1 MTVANLGT
9 MIIKAGVNEVD
20 IGKVRLQQPVKVSL
34 DAYPKVRFDGTI
46 RRIAPAARLE
56 EKVKLFDVEITVD
69 RQGAEL
75 RTAERSVRI
84 PALPV
89 TAIDTV
95 GAGDTLNGAL
105 AASLAAGY
113 PLEEAARRAV
123 AAASLAVTK
132 AGARE
137 GMPRRGELEAAVGPT
152 P

>member
-1 MTVANLGT
+1 M
-9 MIIKAGVNEVD
+9 
-20 IGKVRLQQPVKVSL
+20 
-34 DAYPKVRFDGTI
+34 
-46 RRIAPAARLE
+46 
-56 EKVKLFDVEITVD
+56 
-69 RQGAEL
+69 
-75 RTAERSVRI
+75 
-84 PALPV
+84 PV